1 MISPDSAS
9 DRKFQLSLEGHGM
22 AVDQV
27 LRKNFAIVILP
38 MVAIAALLNAQ
49 AVSQLVGIGLM
60 PDEKDLAR
68 PPAVAKIAPAST
80 STARSTSAEPILARN
95 PFDHVTGPLHVPETA
110 DTSSSTS
117 SASLDTSDPWN
128 APACDGV
135 TVTTLAADPR
145 DPDWSF
151 AAVAGSD
158 GKAQLRRRGGE
169 VGGKKVH
176 FIGWDR
182 VWFDAGGS
190 LCQVKVFEKGAV
202 AAKPA
207 AAEPAPAASSAAPS
221 RGGPGKPLDPAIKQG
236 IQKVSETEYNV
247 DRGTLDKI
255 LENQADLMRQA
266 RVVPEQENGRTVGI
280 RMMGIRDDSLLGVLG
295 MKTGDRLQTINGF
308 DMSSPEKALE
318 AYARLRTAD
327 KLTVQINRGGK
338 NMNLDYNIK

>member
-1 MISPDSAS
+1 
-9 DRKFQLSLEGHGM
+9 M

-38 MVAIAALLNAQ
+38 LVAIAALLNAQ
-49 AVSQLVGIGLM
+49 AVTQLVGVGLM

-68 PPAVAKIAPAST
+68 APAVSKIAPAST
-80 STARSTSAEPILARN
+80 STTRSLSAEPILARN
-95 PFDHVTGPLHVPETA
+95 AFDHVTGPLKMPDVV
-110 DTSSSTS
+110 DTTSPSHST
-117 SASLDTSDPWN
+117 SLDTSDPWG
-128 APACDGV
+128 APQCDGV
-135 TVTTLAADPR
+135 TVTATAADPR
-145 DPDWSF
+145 DPEWSF
-151 AAVAGSD
+151 AAVVGGD
-158 GKAQLRRRGGE
+158 GKPQLRRRGGD

-182 VWFDAGGS
+182 VWFDNSGS
-190 LCQVKVFEKGAV
+190 LCQVKVFEKGAAA
-202 AAKPA
+202 AAKP
-207 AAEPAPAASSAAPS
+207 AEPAPAPTTSSNPTMG
-221 RGGPGKPLDPAIKQG
+221 RGGPGKALDPAIKQG

-295 MKTGDRLQTINGF
+295 MKNGDRLQTINGF

-327 KLTVQINRGGK
+327 KLTVQVNRGGK